1 VLCMPPFRQARC
13 CSEPGRRASPPICQW
28 TSIGLCGVLYATP
41 CALTGPGPSLIR
53 RIGSFHLQARLG
65 AAFFHC
71 TFFAGRFA
79 LPPISPV
86 SAESNE
92 RPHTFHIYQLSFSFP
107 NILYQASAGV
117 EPPRTESPLATRSLQ
132 RLRLVWC
139 AAFANDRLRRRP
151 SGGHGSMIVTMRH
164 VHSKPNDQTTPQTR

>member
-1 VLCMPPFRQARC
+1 MLFRTRAPRFAANMPMYVYRLVRSAIRHAVRPHRPWTVAH
-13 CSEPGRRASPPICQW
+13 SEDWLISSPGPTRSRLFSLHFLRRTVCSPPD
-28 TSIGLCGVLYATP
+28 LA
-41 CALTGPGPSLIR
+41 
-53 RIGSFHLQARLG
+53 
-65 AAFFHC
+65 
-71 TFFAGRFA
+71 
-79 LPPISPV
+79 V

-164 VHSKPNDQTTPQTR
+164 VHSKPNDQ